1 MAQHLVTC
9 CNYMRKGINWAWPT
23 PGGSVVGWDELE
35 LEKVTE
41 LISRKL
47 VAGDR
52 QMLVQVYLK
61 RGALV
66 PLHSHESEQLT
77 YVLDGMVKVR
87 VDGEEVV
94 VRGGEVVRI
103 PSGVPHQTEA
113 LADTFELDLFSPVR
127 SEWLGEPSEKSDGS
141 GQKTEGRRQ
150 KRI

>member
-9 CNYMRKGINWAWPT
+9 CNYMRKGFIGTSLA
-23 PGGSVVGWDELE
+23 PGGSVLGWDELA
-35 LEKVTE
+35 LERVTE

-66 PLHSHESEQLT
+66 PLHSHESEQLI
-77 YVLDGMVKVR
+77 YVLDGMLKVR

-127 SEWLGEPSEKSDGS
+127 LEWLPESSEKS
-141 GQKTEGRRQ
+141 EVRRQ
-150 KRI
+150 KAEEA

>member
-1 MAQHLVTC
+1 MGTLFAAGAV
-9 CNYMRKGINWAWPT
+9 I
-23 PGGSVVGWDELE
+23 GWDELD

-66 PLHSHESEQLT
+66 PLHTHESEQMT
-77 YVLDGMVKVR
+77 YVLDGMLKVR
-87 VDGEEVV
+87 VDGRDVI
-94 VRGGEVVRI
+94 VRDGEVIRI
-103 PSGVPHQTEA
+103 PSAVPHQTEA

-127 SEWLGEPSEKSDGS
+127 SEWLPESSEKS
-141 GQKTEGRRQ
+141 EGRRQ
-150 KRI
+150 KAEEA

>member
-1 MAQHLVTC
+1 MDTLSAP
-9 CNYMRKGINWAWPT
+9 A
-23 PGGSVVGWDELE
+23 GSVIGWDELD

-52 QMLVQVYLK
+52 QLLVQVYLK

-66 PLHSHESEQLT
+66 PLHTHESEQMT
-77 YVLDGMVKVR
+77 YVLDGMLKVR

-94 VRGGEVVRI
+94 VRDGEVVRI

-127 SEWLGEPSEKSDGS
+127 SEWLPGVSARTPKPEA
-141 GQKTEGRRQ
+141 
-150 KRI
+150 

>member
-1 MAQHLVTC
+1 
-9 CNYMRKGINWAWPT
+9 MRKGIAGASLP
-23 PGGSVVGWDELE
+23 PGGSVVGWDEID

-77 YVLDGMVKVR
+77 YVLDGMLKVR
-87 VDGEEVV
+87 VDGKDVV
-94 VRGGEVVRI
+94 VSGGEVVRI
-103 PSGVPHQTEA
+103 PSGAPHQTEA

-127 SEWLGEPSEKSDGS
+127 SEWLE
-141 GQKTEGRRQ
+141 EGRASRRQ
-150 KRI
+150 EKT

>member
-1 MAQHLVTC
+1 MSMSSA
-9 CNYMRKGINWAWPT
+9 
-23 PGGSVVGWDELE
+23 PGGSVIGWDELD

-41 LISRKL
+41 LISRKV

-77 YVLDGMVKVR
+77 YVLDGMLKVR
-87 VDGEEVV
+87 IDGEEVL
-94 VRGGEVVRI
+94 VRDGEVVRI

-127 SEWLGEPSEKSDGS
+127 SEWLGAAAETSEVG
-141 GQKTEGRRQ
+141 RQ
-150 KRI
+150 KSEEQ

>member
-1 MAQHLVTC
+1 MMQQLVTC
-9 CNYMRKGINWAWPT
+9 CNYMRKGITGGSSAA
-23 PGGSVVGWDELE
+23 GGSVVGWDELD

-77 YVLDGMVKVR
+77 YVLDGMLKVR

-94 VRGGEVVRI
+94 VRGGEVVWI

-127 SEWLGEPSEKSDGS
+127 LEWLSESSEKS
-141 GQKTEGRRQ
+141 EGRRQ
-150 KRI
+150 KET

>member
-1 MAQHLVTC
+1 MGAL
-9 CNYMRKGINWAWPT
+9 WPA
-23 PGGSVVGWDELE
+23 GGSVIRWAELD
-35 LEKVTE
+35 LEKITE

-52 QMLVQVYLK
+52 QMIVQVYLK

-77 YVLDGMVKVR
+77 YVLDGMLKVR

-94 VRGGEVVRI
+94 VRGGEVVWI

-127 SEWLGEPSEKSDGS
+127 SEWLSEHSEKSEVGS
-141 GQKTEGRRQ
+141 QKSEDL
-150 KRI
+150 

>member
-1 MAQHLVTC
+1 MT
-9 CNYMRKGINWAWPT
+9 KGFIGMSSSSGA
-23 PGGSVVGWDELE
+23 SVLGWDELA

-66 PLHSHESEQLT
+66 PLHSHESEQMT
-77 YVLDGMVKVR
+77 YVLDGMLRVR
-87 VDGEEVV
+87 VDGDEVI
-94 VRGGEVVRI
+94 VREGEVVRI
-103 PSGVPHQTEA
+103 PSGLPHQTEA

-127 SEWLGEPSEKSDGS
+127 SEWLGENERK
-141 GQKTEGRRQ
+141 KRQ
-150 KRI
+150 EET

>member
-1 MAQHLVTC
+1 
-9 CNYMRKGINWAWPT
+9 MRKGNTGALSA
-23 PGGSVVGWDELE
+23 PGGSVVGWDELD

-47 VAGDR
+47 VTGDR

-77 YVLDGMVKVR
+77 YVLDGMLKVR

-94 VRGGEVVRI
+94 VRGGEVVCI

-127 SEWLGEPSEKSDGS
+127 LEWLGEDESTRRQEAG
-141 GQKTEGRRQ
+141 GRRQ
-150 KRI
+150 EET

>member
-1 MAQHLVTC
+1 MTQHLVTC
-9 CNYMRKGINWAWPT
+9 CDYMGKGITGASLS
-23 PGGSVVGWDELE
+23 PGGPVVGWDELD

-77 YVLDGMVKVR
+77 YVLDGMLKVR
-87 VDGEEVV
+87 VDGEEIL

-103 PSGVPHQTEA
+103 PSGVSHQTEA
-113 LADTFELDLFSPVR
+113 LSDTFELDLFSPVR
-127 SEWLGEPSEKSDGS
+127 SEWMGEPSEKSEVRS
-141 GQKTEGRRQ
+141 QQSEEN
-150 KRI
+150 